1 MTDTSATRDTARH
14 GTDGP
19 AEGRDPVPGAV
30 DWLLGSVAAAVGL
43 ALTAVGIGLYA
54 RVDRELIA
62 EFVTAENTEP
72 NGLTTAETITA
83 GVPFVDWLSVG
94 LAVTGVGLVVAA
106 LWFVR
111 ARRRTRHRVANE
123 GGTTATFWASA
134 VYGAAVTAVVSFVP
148 GAGVI
153 GGGLAARLRASG
165 SGARVGAAAGLVGWV
180 LTVPLLASLAIGLL
194 AGASAVDMLAG
205 GAVLA
210 AITVGSELVAL
221 AFSAGAGA
229 LGGYVVDRFV

>member
-1 MTDTSATRDTARH
+1 MTDTGATRDTARH
-14 GTDGP
+14 DTDGP

-30 DWLLGSVAAAVGL
+30 DWLLGTVAAAVGL
-43 ALTAVGIGLYA
+43 VLTAVGIGLYA

-62 EFVTAENTEP
+62 EFVTAESTEP

-83 GVPFVDWLSVG
+83 GVPFVDWLSAG

-111 ARRRTRHRVANE
+111 ARRRTRHRVTNE

-134 VYGAAVTAVVSFVP
+134 VYGAAVTAVVSFIP

-153 GGGLAARLRASG
+153 GGGLAARLRESR
-165 SGARVGAAAGLVGWV
+165 SGARIGAAAGLVGWV

-205 GAVLA
+205 GVALA
-210 AITVGSELVAL
+210 GITVGSELVAL
-221 AFSAGAGA
+221 AFNVGAGA